1 MQITQHCFE
10 RFTERAKR
18 SDRDPARATVKIL
31 DMLSRAERVRLKAR
45 YRVSQLLRHDFRLM
59 SYLKFDNWI
68 FVLDDEENVV
78 TCYQGQQFKWEKEI

>member
-1 MQITQHCFE
+1 MTITQHCFE

-18 SDRDPARATVKIL
+18 GDRDPARATVKIL
-31 DMLSRAERVRLKAR
+31 DMLSKAERVRLKAR

-78 TCYQGQQFKWEKEI
+78 TCYQGQQFKWEKEN

>member
-1 MQITQHCFE
+1 MTITQHCFE

-18 SDRDPARATVKIL
+18 GDRDPARATVKIL
-31 DMLSRAERVRLKAR
+31 DMLSKAERVRLKAR

-78 TCYQGQQFKWEKEI
+78 TCYQGQQFKWEKE